1 MTLRELQHNFHAQL
15 DAIYGK
21 NEVHGF
27 FKLLVEHHLNFKPI
41 EIVLQPNYNVSNAE
55 QDYFNEAINRLRQEE
70 PIQYI
75 LGVTEFFG
83 MPFKVNPYTLI
94 PRPETEELVQWIIDE
109 ESNSNP
115 DSRRGQIP
123 IPIAP
128 DSYRD
133 GTKFQIPN
141 LSADW
146 HDSNNKHLTI
156 LDIGAGS
163 GCIAVSLAKH
173 LPNTKVY
180 ALDISPEALDVAR
193 ENAELNGVEVECIEA
208 DILTSC
214 HAELPP
220 DVRAGVSA
228 SHKFDIIVSN
238 PPYVRELEKSTI
250 KNNVLKHEPHLALF
264 VEDDDPLLFYKAI
277 CEFAVHNLKPKGR
290 LFFEINQYLGAEM
303 KQLLSTFDFE
313 SVELRQDVFG
323 NDRIIKSI
331 KP

>member
-1 MTLRELQHNFHAQL
+1 MVGH
-15 DAIYGK
+15 Y
-21 NEVHGF
+21 
-27 FKLLVEHHLNFKPI
+27 LNFKPI
-41 EIVLQPNYNVSNAE
+41 EIALQPNYNVSNAE

-75 LGVTEFFG
+75 LGATEFFG
-83 MPFKVNPYTLI
+83 MPFKVNPHTLI
-94 PRPETEELVQWIIDE
+94 PRPETEELVQWIIE
-109 ESNSNP
+109 EYPKLNP
-115 DSRRGQIP
+115 DSH
-123 IPIAP
+123 
-128 DSYRD
+128 RD
-133 GTKFQIPN
+133 GTKFQIPTT
-141 LSADW
+141 S
-146 HDSNNKHLTI
+146 SKHLTI
-156 LDIGAGS
+156 LDIGTGS

-303 KQLLSTFDFE
+303 KQLLNTYNFK
-313 SVELRQDVFG
+313 SVELQKDIFG
-323 NDRIIKSI
+323 NDRMLKSI